1 MLLSSYLRLSSV
13 HENDDSA
20 AGNPWFEVIV
30 MVWLLTVSSSFQSW
44 CQSAV
49 AGLVAV
55 SEESCAWIVG
65 RQMCVMGVSVNRLCR
80 PITIFV
86 VTHQMRHLLHMRRD
100 LLIWWEEDNWRGQ
113 WVYHPTANQ
122 ESIVVEIN
130 KQTRLY
136 CCWYFSG
143 VCFISQ
149 FGDGWNIRWLQQFT
163 ASKSGSLH
171 TFSEVET
178 FGVARLLWWNE
189 EQTALAVVLVIAV
202 AVRKREVL
210 LRGWWLLKDCFDINY
225 DEEPLDLR
233 WKDWS
238 DERERETGKKK
249 SQKCNVRVDAFEVT
263 SLAARLA
270 GWWKWRWH

>member
-1 MLLSSYLRLSSV
+1 MATKCSSVRDSKQTPKVFTCFSRMEWTLSGDRKVYLSQLFLMLLSSYLRLSSV

-100 LLIWWEEDNWRGQ
+100 LLIWWEEDNEYITQRR
-113 WVYHPTANQ
+113 T
-122 ESIVVEIN
+122 
-130 KQTRLY
+130 
-136 CCWYFSG
+136 
-143 VCFISQ
+143 
-149 FGDGWNIRWLQQFT
+149 
-163 ASKSGSLH
+163 
-171 TFSEVET
+171 
-178 FGVARLLWWNE
+178 
-189 EQTALAVVLVIAV
+189 
-202 AVRKREVL
+202 
-210 LRGWWLLKDCFDINY
+210 
-225 DEEPLDLR
+225 
-233 WKDWS
+233 
-238 DERERETGKKK
+238 K
-249 SQKCNVRVDAFEVT
+249 SQL
-263 SLAARLA
+263 S
-270 GWWKWRWH
+270 WK